1 MGERSCPRQPRPLL
15 TSPAPTLPTGRL
27 PPSLPACLARP
38 RPPPRAPLL
47 RARLTARGD
56 TRLTLPD
63 GPLSLSRRAQAPG
76 IDAEQPVSS
85 ERRGKRPAEPRGAT
99 PAEGRAREGV
109 WDRPQP
115 ALWPWQKS
123 GEPCKTNTDCHSE
136 CCVLNTSVQKICRRR
151 TFFRQCN
158 SWQKSLGYNCKDS
171 SECFSNCCTYTSN
184 NHQKIC
190 APRTIFLQCLSWK
203 KEEGEVCSSH
213 EECISDCC
221 LRREEDEVFQCTE
234 KTGLFIKCLLL
245 PAKTYEN
252 EKDIFQ
258 RNIRGNWRKRMKA
271 APVTQPVTLAATG
284 RGESN

>member
-1 MGERSCPRQPRPLL
+1 MAMAGEQAFMKHLLDAGPPRL
-15 TSPAPTLPTGRL
+15 RL
-27 PPSLPACLARP
+27 SVPSLPWQS
-38 RPPPRAPLL
+38 LL
-47 RARLTARGD
+47 FIGETMYTYVRML
-56 TRLTLPD
+56 L
-63 GPLSLSRRAQAPG
+63 GPFTKAGILKLLLISLILSQGSM
-76 IDAEQPVSS
+76 
-85 ERRGKRPAEPRGAT
+85 KFFK
-99 PAEGRAREGV
+99 
-109 WDRPQP
+109 
-115 ALWPWQKS
+115 KS